1 MSALDTDC
9 REYFLVEKG
18 ASQPAARSA
27 AAAAPLPRQININSN
42 ENQPPNANKLTPY
55 RAKKRFAVQKDV
67 EGFSRQWGEDNC
79 GELTLTFAENITEKA
94 EASRRF
100 NSLRPALFALGVLS
114 FIGCWERQMRGA
126 WHLHLLIALVHPVR
140 NQPDARVYLQGL
152 RDAICGTAEADH
164 KDGLL
169 VKRGFGYIHHLAPIK
184 KTAARFA
191 GYFTSYLTKTWK
203 ALQGEKKR
211 VRLITYSKNVLRCA
225 SVHFSWNG
233 PGGIKWRRKKRM
245 FAFSCGCFTLE
256 LAKEN
261 LGATWEYK
269 YRLEIASQ
277 KLPHYDSPLCE
288 IADNFREI
296 PVEEAFQ
303 MGTGGDCFEYWRRLR
318 LKNGLPINTLEK
330 NSDGSVI
337 RNRLDRKAR

>member
-1 MSALDTDC
+1 MSALDADC
-9 REYFLVEKG
+9 REYFLVEKA

-42 ENQPPNANKLTPY
+42 ENQNPNANQLTPY

-67 EGFSRQWGEDNC
+67 EGFARQWSEDNC

-114 FIGCWERQMRGA
+114 FIGCWERQLRGA
-126 WHLHLLIALVHPVR
+126 WHLHLLIALAHPVR
-140 NQPDARVYLQGL
+140 NQPNARAYLQGL
-152 RDAICGTAEADH
+152 RDTICGTVENEH

-191 GYFTSYLTKTWK
+191 GYFTSYLTKTWV
-203 ALQGEKKR
+203 ALQSEKKR
-211 VRLITYSKNVLRCA
+211 VRLITYARNVMRCA

-233 PGGIKWRRKKRM
+233 PNGINWRRKKRM
-245 FAFSCGCFTLE
+245 FAFSCGCFTLAM
-256 LAKEN
+256 AKEN

-269 YRLEIASQ
+269 YRLEIAAQ
-277 KLPHYDSPLCE
+277 KLPHYDSPECM
-288 IADNFREI
+288 IADRFKDLTIEKLLDMKASVVSI
-296 PVEEAFQ
+296 
-303 MGTGGDCFEYWRRLR
+303 EYWTR
-318 LKNGLPINTLEK
+318 
-330 NSDGSVI
+330 I
-337 RNRLDRKAR
+337 RKRSGWQSS

>member
-1 MSALDTDC
+1 
-9 REYFLVEKG
+9 
-18 ASQPAARSA
+18 
-27 AAAAPLPRQININSN
+27 
-42 ENQPPNANKLTPY
+42 
-55 RAKKRFAVQKDV
+55 V
-67 EGFSRQWGEDNC
+67 EGFARQWGEDNC
-79 GELTLTFAENITEKA
+79 AELTLTFAENITEKE

-100 NSLRPALFALGVLS
+100 NSLRSALFALGILS

-126 WHLHLLIALVHPVR
+126 WHLHLLVALAHPVR

-152 RDAICGTAEADH
+152 RDIICGTAENEH

-203 ALQGEKKR
+203 AIQGEKKR
-211 VRLITYSKNVLRCA
+211 VRLITYARNVSRCA

-233 PGGIKWRRKKRM
+233 PGGINWRRKKRM
-245 FAFSCGCFTLE
+245 FAFSCGCFTLDV
-256 LAKEN
+256 AKEN

-277 KLPHYDSPLCE
+277 KLPAYDSPECL
-288 IADNFREI
+288 IADRFADLSIESILAMNLPLKAI
-296 PVEEAFQ
+296 
-303 MGTGGDCFEYWRRLR
+303 EYWMRLR
-318 LKNGLPINTLEK
+318 RR
-330 NSDGSVI
+330 S
-337 RNRLDRKAR
+337 ACA

>member
-1 MSALDTDC
+1 MSALDADC

-42 ENQPPNANKLTPY
+42 ENQTPNANQLTPY

-67 EGFSRQWGEDNC
+67 EGFARQWGEDRC

-100 NSLRPALFALGVLS
+100 NSLRPALMALGVLS

-126 WHLHLLIALVHPVR
+126 WHLHLLIALAHPVR
-140 NQPDARVYLQGL
+140 NQPDARVYLQRL
-152 RDAICGTAEADH
+152 RDTICGTAESEH

-233 PGGIKWRRKKRM
+233 PGGINWRRKKRM

-256 LAKEN
+256 MAKEN

-277 KLPHYDSPLCE
+277 KLPHYDSAECM
-288 IADNFREI
+288 IADR
-296 PVEEAFQ
+296 FQ
-303 MGTGGDCFEYWRRLR
+303 DLTLANLIENHLPLAAIEYWMVLQRR
-318 LKNGLPINTLEK
+318 NAY
-330 NSDGSVI
+330 
-337 RNRLDRKAR
+337 ARGEF

>member
-1 MSALDTDC
+1 MSALDADC

-42 ENQPPNANKLTPY
+42 GSQPSNANQLTPY

-67 EGFSRQWGEDNC
+67 EGFARQWGEDNC

-94 EASRRF
+94 DASRRF
-100 NSLRPALFALGVLS
+100 NSLRPALLALGVLS

-126 WHLHLLIALVHPVR
+126 WHLHLLVALAHPVR
-140 NQPDARVYLQGL
+140 NQPDARVYLQKL
-152 RDAICGTAEADH
+152 RDIVCGTAENEH

-203 ALQGEKKR
+203 ELQGEKKR
-211 VRLITYSKNVLRCA
+211 VRLITYARNVSRCA

-233 PGGIKWRRKKRM
+233 PGGINWRRKKRM

-256 LAKEN
+256 MAKEN

-277 KLPHYDSPLCE
+277 KLPHYDSAECM
-288 IADNFREI
+288 IADRFHDLTLANL
-296 PVEEAFQ
+296 VENNLPLAAI
-303 MGTGGDCFEYWRRLR
+303 EYWMRLR
-318 LKNGLPINTLEK
+318 RRGERHLL
-330 NSDGSVI
+330 
-337 RNRLDRKAR
+337 

>member
-1 MSALDTDC
+1 MSALDADC

-42 ENQPPNANKLTPY
+42 EHQPSNANQLTPY

-67 EGFSRQWGEDNC
+67 EGFARQWGEDRC

-94 EASRRF
+94 EASRRL

-126 WHLHLLIALVHPVR
+126 WHLHLLIALAHPVR
-140 NQPDARVYLQGL
+140 NQPDARVYLQRL
-152 RDAICGTAEADH
+152 RDTICGTAESEH

-211 VRLITYSKNVLRCA
+211 VRLITYSKNVPRCA

-233 PGGIKWRRKKRM
+233 PGGINWRRKKRM

-256 LAKEN
+256 MAKEN
-261 LGATWEYK
+261 LCATWEYK
-269 YRLEIASQ
+269 YRMEIASM
-277 KLPHYDSPLCE
+277 KLPHYDSAECM
-288 IADNFREI
+288 IADRFQDLTLANL
-296 PVEEAFQ
+296 VENNLPMEAI
-303 MGTGGDCFEYWRRLR
+303 EYWMRLRRRL
-318 LKNGLPINTLEK
+318 
-330 NSDGSVI
+330 
-337 RNRLDRKAR
+337 A

>member
-1 MSALDTDC
+1 
-9 REYFLVEKG
+9 
-18 ASQPAARSA
+18 
-27 AAAAPLPRQININSN
+27 
-42 ENQPPNANKLTPY
+42 
-55 RAKKRFAVQKDV
+55 V
-67 EGFSRQWGEDNC
+67 EGFVRQWGGEDYC
-79 GELTLTFAENITEKA
+79 AELTLTFAENITEKA

-100 NSLRPALFALGVLS
+100 NSLRTALAGLGIRS
-114 FIGCWERQMRGA
+114 YIGCWERQTRGA
-126 WHLHLLIALVHPVR
+126 WHLHLFVALAQPVR
-140 NQPDARVYLQGL
+140 NQPNARVYLQGL
-152 RDAICGTAEADH
+152 RDIICGTAENEH

-203 ALQGEKKR
+203 ALQSENKR
-211 VRLITYSKNVLRCA
+211 VRLITYARNVSRCA

-233 PGGIKWRRKKRM
+233 PGGINWRRKKRM
-245 FAFSCGCFTLE
+245 FAFSCGCFSLE
-256 LAKEN
+256 MAKEN

-277 KLPHYDSPLCE
+277 KLPHYDSPLCD

-303 MGTGGDCFEYWRRLR
+303 MGTGGHCFEYWRRLR
-318 LKNGLPINTLEK
+318 VKNGLPINTLEK
-330 NSDGSVI
+330 NPDGSVI
-337 RNRLDRKAR
+337 RNRLDRQPVLQSISG

>member
-1 MSALDTDC
+1 VHQAEFNSAPKNDGDSLDAPSESNTGEI
-9 REYFLVEKG
+9 EYCLLEKG
-18 ASQPAARSA
+18 ASPPAARSA

-42 ENQPPNANKLTPY
+42 GNLNPNANQLTPY

-67 EGFSRQWGEDNC
+67 EGFVRQWGGEDYC
-79 GELTLTFAENITEKA
+79 AELTLTFAENITEKA

-126 WHLHLLIALVHPVR
+126 WHLHLLIALAHPVR

-152 RDAICGTAEADH
+152 RDTICGTTENEH

-203 ALQGEKKR
+203 ALQGERKR
-211 VRLITYSKNVLRCA
+211 VRLITYARNVVRCA

-233 PGGIKWRRKKRM
+233 PGGINWRRKKRM

-256 LAKEN
+256 MTKEN

-277 KLPHYDSPLCE
+277 KLPHYDSAECM
-288 IADNFREI
+288 IADRFRDLTLASLIENNLPLAAI
-296 PVEEAFQ
+296 
-303 MGTGGDCFEYWRRLR
+303 EYWMRLR
-318 LKNGLPINTLEK
+318 
-330 NSDGSVI
+330 
-337 RNRLDRKAR
+337 RKEGIG

>member
-42 ENQPPNANKLTPY
+42 ENQPSNANPLTPY

-67 EGFSRQWGEDNC
+67 EGFARQWGEDNC

-126 WHLHLLIALVHPVR
+126 WHLHLLIALAHPVR
-140 NQPDARVYLQGL
+140 NKPDARVYLQGL
-152 RDAICGTAEADH
+152 RDIICGTAENEH

-184 KTAARFA
+184 KTASRFA

-211 VRLITYSKNVLRCA
+211 VRLITYARNVSRCA

-233 PGGIKWRRKKRM
+233 PGGINWRRKKRM

-256 LAKEN
+256 MAKEN

-277 KLPHYDSPLCE
+277 KLPHYDSAECM
-288 IADNFREI
+288 IADR
-296 PVEEAFQ
+296 FQ
-303 MGTGGDCFEYWRRLR
+303 DLTLASLIENNLPLSAMEYWMRLR
-318 LKNGLPINTLEK
+318 RREGMSLT
-330 NSDGSVI
+330 SAI
-337 RNRLDRKAR
+337 RIHN

>member
-1 MSALDTDC
+1 MSALDADF

-42 ENQPPNANKLTPY
+42 GNQNLNANQLTAY
-55 RAKKRFAVQKDV
+55 RAKRRFAVQKDV
-67 EGFSRQWGEDNC
+67 EGFARQWGGEDYC
-79 GELTLTFAENITEKA
+79 AELTLTFAENITEKA

-100 NSLRPALFALGVLS
+100 NSLRSALSALGIRS
-114 FIGCWERQMRGA
+114 YMGCWERQTRGA
-126 WHLHLLIALVHPVR
+126 WHLHLLIALLHPVR
-140 NQPDARVYLQGL
+140 NQPDARVYIQGL
-152 RDAICGTAEADH
+152 RDTICGTAEHEH

-203 ALQGEKKR
+203 ELQGEKKR
-211 VRLITYSKNVLRCA
+211 VRLITYARNVIRCA

-233 PGGIKWRRKKRM
+233 PNGINWRRKKRM
-245 FAFSCGCFTLE
+245 FAFSCGCFTME
-256 LAKEN
+256 MAKEK

-269 YRLEIASQ
+269 YRIEIAWQ
-277 KLPHYDSPLCE
+277 KLPHYDSPECM
-288 IADNFREI
+288 IADCFREI
-296 PVEEAFQ
+296 ALEKLIAMNLPVAVI
-303 MGTGGDCFEYWRRLR
+303 EYWMRLR
-318 LKNGLPINTLEK
+318 
-330 NSDGSVI
+330 
-337 RNRLDRKAR
+337 RNA

>member
-1 MSALDTDC
+1 M
-9 REYFLVEKG
+9 
-18 ASQPAARSA
+18 
-27 AAAAPLPRQININSN
+27 
-42 ENQPPNANKLTPY
+42 
-55 RAKKRFAVQKDV
+55 
-67 EGFSRQWGEDNC
+67 EGFARQWGEDSC

-114 FIGCWERQMRGA
+114 FIGCWERQIRGA
-126 WHLHLLIALVHPVR
+126 WHLHLLIALAHPVR
-140 NQPDARVYLQGL
+140 NQPDARVYLQRL
-152 RDAICGTAEADH
+152 RDTICGTAENEH

-203 ALQGEKKR
+203 SLQGEKKR

-233 PGGIKWRRKKRM
+233 PGGINWRRKKRM

-256 LAKEN
+256 MAKEN

-277 KLPHYDSPLCE
+277 KLPHYDSVECM
-288 IADNFREI
+288 IADR
-296 PVEEAFQ
+296 FQ
-303 MGTGGDCFEYWRRLR
+303 DFTLASLIENNLPLAAIEYWMRLR
-318 LKNGLPINTLEK
+318 
-330 NSDGSVI
+330 
-337 RNRLDRKAR
+337 RKHASIY